1 MTQTLTKSTIAQ
13 AGYELAHI
21 AGYQNNPYLR
31 ADVNGVM
38 VLGNVPDAR
47 TRQTLSARLR
57 QALPAATYAEADYR
71 RYVDDWQVKSNTV
84 SVGLSH
90 YFRPDVL
97 FALTYRR
104 YDQTGAFFWAPQYTG
119 TPQYYTADFRLEPFA
134 SNTYTGRIEIAPEG
148 IVVAAAGGHG
158 PHAAVRA
165 LPAPTTDSMHRSC
178 RRGCACR

>member
-1 MTQTLTKSTIAQ
+1 
-13 AGYELAHI
+13 
-21 AGYQNNPYLR
+21 
-31 ADVNGVM
+31 M

-90 YFRPDVL
+90 YVRPAVL
-97 FALTYRR
+97 FGFTYRR

-119 TPQYYTADFRLEPFA
+119 TPQYYRRISDSSHSRRIRIREDSRSHPRDRGGCCRRAPPSPCSTSATRL
-134 SNTYTGRIEIAPEG
+134 
-148 IVVAAAGGHG
+148 
-158 PHAAVRA
+158 
-165 LPAPTTDSMHRSC
+165 TTDLMRRSC
-178 RRGCACR
+178 RRGFACR